1 MLMTNEKE
9 KALNEQ
15 LEKVNQN
22 MKVLK
27 DAFPLEEA
35 KELLKSINE
44 LTSMVNEFGGYDGQ
58 EGVNPNR
65 SRCEFNIW
73 HDSQLLANHIRN
85 RVNGLYGFE
94 KDADKCMNNIH
105 RWIDENKK

>member
-1 MLMTNEKE
+1 MMMTNEKE
-9 KALNEQ
+9 KELKEQ
-15 LEKVNQN
+15 LEKVNKN

-44 LTSMVNEFGGYDGQ
+44 LTSMVNEFGGYKGQ
-58 EGVNPNR
+58 EGVNPDR

-73 HDSQLLANHIRN
+73 HDSQLLANHIRSS
-85 RVNGLYGFE
+85 VNGFYGFG